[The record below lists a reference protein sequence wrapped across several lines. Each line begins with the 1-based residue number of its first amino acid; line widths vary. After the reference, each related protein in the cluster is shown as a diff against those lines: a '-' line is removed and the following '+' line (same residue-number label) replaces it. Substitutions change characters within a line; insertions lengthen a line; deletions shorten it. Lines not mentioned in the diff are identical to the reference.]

1 MKRTKRSYLNN
12 PYLNKKPEKSKR
24 KRKKKEQTKRKS
36 RLQKWLDAIKKFMV
50 SVKTFFK
57 ITQKH

>member
-1 MKRTKRSYLNN
+1 MKRTRRSYLNN
-12 PYLNKKPEKSKR
+12 PYLKKSKEKRKR

-36 RLQKWLDAIKKFMV
+36 RFEKWIDAIKKFMI